1 MSYFSTLQK
10 IDSDE
15 GAKIGVKKTA
25 GKSDLVSPVN
35 IQTVRQITGSFLLWT
50 IGVAMQA
57 GLDKPA

>member
-35 IQTVRQITGSFLLWT
+35 IQTVRQITGSFLL
-50 IGVAMQA
+50 
-57 GLDKPA
+57 